1 MVRIG
6 VFAGTTEGRNI
17 VNFLTSLGIEV
28 TACVATEYGETLL
41 KDSNA
46 TILCGRMEQQEMEM
60 LLKEKQFFLVID
72 ATHPYAQVVTKH
84 IKQACEHTKTEYLR
98 LLRRS
103 EEGNQENFA
112 TIEELVDYLNNTEG
126 NVLLTTGS
134 KELSSY
140 CKLMKDI
147 NRLYVRV
154 LPMEESLRI
163 CTECGIAPS
172 HVIAMQGP
180 FTEEFNRSL
189 IRMYQ
194 IQYLVTKDSGMQG
207 GFREKIDAAKQ
218 EGIQA
223 LVLGRPEVEHGYSY
237 EETIQYIE
245 KQYSVC
251 LKPKFAI
258 LGIGTG
264 DTKLLTTQAMEALK
278 QSDCVLGA
286 KRMVDAVAKYAKHT
300 YCEYAPEK
308 ILEFVKN
315 HPSYKRY
322 AIVLSGDISIYS
334 GAKKLREALKD
345 YEVEPICGI
354 SSITYFLSR
363 IKESFEDVTVLS
375 LHGRETA
382 FLSKVRTTK
391 KMVVL
396 LSRENTIA
404 SVCEKLYAYG
414 LRNLRVIV
422 GERLSYEEERIL
434 EGTVEEFR
442 HLETDSLSVAYF
454 ENPSYDN
461 GVTCGISDEEWIRG
475 NIPMT
480 KEEVRTVCLSKLD
493 LKKDSILYDIGAGT
507 GSVAIEAGRLLLEG
521 KVYAIEKE
529 AEGVELIK
537 ANQKKFLVEQVVPI
551 HGVAPEALDS
561 LETPTHAFLG
571 GTSGNLNEI
580 IEALM
585 KKNKEIRMVLSAVS
599 LETIAE
605 ATACLKEYEFL
616 ESEVVTISISKSKKL
631 GTHHLMFAQN
641 PITVFTFQHP
651 QNLVY

>member
-1 MVRIG
+1 MVKIG

-17 VNFLTSLGIEV
+17 VNFLTSQGIDV

-41 KDSNA
+41 KDSKA

-60 LLKEKQFFLVID
+60 LLIEKQFSLVID

-103 EEGNQENFA
+103 EEGKQENFT
-112 TIEELVDYLNNTEG
+112 TIEELVKYLNDTEG

-134 KELSSY
+134 KELSTY
-140 CKLMKDI
+140 CKLMKEI

-154 LPMEESLRI
+154 LPMEESLKI
-163 CTECGIAPS
+163 CTECGIQPS

-189 IRMYQ
+189 IRMFQ

-207 GFREKIDAAKQ
+207 GFREKIDAAAQ
-218 EGIQA
+218 EGVQA
-223 LVLGRPEVEHGYSY
+223 LVLGRPELEHGYSY
-237 EETIQYIE
+237 EETIQYLE
-245 KQYSVC
+245 EQFFVY
-251 LKPKFAI
+251 LKPRFSMI
-258 LGIGTG
+258 GIGTG
-264 DTKLLTTQAMEALK
+264 DTKLLTVQAIEALK

-286 KRMVDAVAKYAKHT
+286 KRMVEAVAKYAKDT
-300 YCEYAPEK
+300 CCEYTPEK
-308 ILEFVKN
+308 ILEFVKT

-322 AIVLSGDISIYS
+322 AIVFSGDISIYS
-334 GAKKLREALKD
+334 GAKKLREALLG
-345 YEVEPICGI
+345 YEVESICGI
-354 SSITYFLSR
+354 SSIAYFLSR

-375 LHGRETA
+375 LHGRESA
-382 FLSKVRTTK
+382 FLSKVRTTN

-396 LSRENTIA
+396 LSRENSIA
-404 SVCEKLYAYG
+404 MLCKKLYAYG
-414 LRNLRVIV
+414 LGNLRVIV
-422 GERLSYEEERIL
+422 GERLSYDEERIL
-434 EGTVEEFR
+434 EGTVDDFR
-442 HLETDSLSVAYF
+442 ELQTDSLSVAYF
-454 ENPSYDN
+454 ENPSYEND
-461 GVTCGISDEEWIRG
+461 VTCGIPEEEWIRG

-480 KEEVRTVCLSKLD
+480 KEEVRTVCLSKLN

-507 GSVAIEAGRLLLEG
+507 GSVAIEAGRLLSEG

-529 AEGVELIK
+529 AEGIELIK
-537 ANQKKFLVEQVVPI
+537 ANQKKFFVDQVVPI

-561 LETPTHAFLG
+561 LEMPTHAFLG
-571 GTSGNLNEI
+571 GTSGNLKEI
-580 IEALM
+580 IEVLLS
-585 KKNKEIRMVLSAVS
+585 KNKEIRMVLTAVC

-605 ATACLKEYEFL
+605 ATTCLKEYEFL

-631 GTHHLMFAQN
+631 GAHHLMFAQN
-641 PITVFTFQHP
+641 PITIFTFQYP
-651 QNLVY
+651 QNLVV